1 MRRGIMKS
9 SHQPLSSHASV
20 YNQTALLLLSSGFFL
35 GGVFGCI
42 FASSVCGNG
51 SLALSSYINE
61 FIASIR
67 AGTIQMPSVLSSIW
81 SIFRWPIITVLL
93 SFTAFGMIGIPVLF
107 FIRGFLFTFCVSSFA
122 LVLGK
127 HGLLY
132 AFLLL
137 GVESFL
143 SIPVLFLIGLQGI
156 ALSAQ
161 AKNKKKRP
169 KLKPYTNEPSVAVRN
184 AICICVLLFC
194 TMWEILFVPMLISGA
209 INLFPV

>member
-1 MRRGIMKS
+1 MKS
-9 SHQPLSSHASV
+9 SHQPLSLHGSY
-20 YNQTALLLLSSGFFL
+20 YNRTALLLLASGFFL

-42 FASSVCGNG
+42 FASSVCGNA

-61 FIASIR
+61 FIASIK
-67 AGTIQMPSVLSSIW
+67 AGTIQMPSVISSIW
-81 SIFRWPIITVLL
+81 SIFRWPLITVLL
-93 SFTAFGMIGIPVLF
+93 SFSVFGIIGIPVLF

-122 LVLGK
+122 LVLGN

-143 SIPVLFLIGLQGI
+143 SIPVLFLFGLQGI
-156 ALSAQ
+156 ALSVQ

-169 KLKPYTNEPSVAVRN
+169 KLKPYTTEPSVAVLN
-184 AICICVLLFC
+184 TICICVLLFC
-194 TMWEILFVPMLISGA
+194 TVWEILFVPMLISGA
-209 INLFPV
+209 VKLFPV